1 MSRKNLMMA
10 IAAIGSL
17 GILPLVPSLAQAAT
31 YTLDFDSD
39 ANGNAMDLSDL
50 GLSVGDWETKGDK
63 ADYIVSDQWLADFG
77 VSLSAYSK
85 PKYNTTTGDYDLSD
99 LGNPNKDLVLFNTDP
114 NYYSS
119 DSSARK
125 KNGQFKSGGSFDDD
139 LLTGADA
146 LTGTTYLAA
155 RDDSSNTPINLDNVL
170 IIQENKNYYK
180 PDDNANGGLISF
192 GFEDLVDLGSIDL
205 LDVSD
210 DFGRR
215 GKQIVFA
222 AYGENDEK
230 IDTWKFDE
238 EALTNGSA
246 ERLSQATD
254 DNSLYRFNFNTA
266 GIKRLDVLYPGSGA
280 IAALRW
286 EKGQEPPTIPE
297 PTAIVGLLAVAGLGL
312 RLKPARTA

>member
-1 MSRKNLMMA
+1 MMA

-17 GILPLVPSLAQAAT
+17 GTLSLLPSMAQAAT

-39 ANGNAMDLSDL
+39 ANGNLMDLSDL
-50 GLSVGDWETKGDK
+50 GIAVGDWEDELSN
-63 ADYIVSDQWLADFG
+63 ADYTVSDQWLADFG
-77 VSLSAYSK
+77 VSLSAYRK
-85 PKYNTTTGDYDLSD
+85 PSYNRNTGDFDLSD
-99 LGNPNKDLVLFNTDP
+99 LGEPDKDLVLFNTDP
-114 NYYSS
+114 NDYYA

-125 KNGQFKSGGSFDDD
+125 SNGQFRSGGRFDDD

-146 LTGTTYLAA
+146 LTGVTYLAA
-155 RDDSSNTPINLDNVL
+155 KNDSSNTPINLGNVL
-170 IIQENKNYYK
+170 IIQENDNYYK
-180 PDDNANGGLISF
+180 PDDNAGGGLISF

-230 IDTWKFDE
+230 LNTWKFDE
-238 EALTNGSA
+238 AALANGTA

-254 DNSLYRFNFNTA
+254 DNSLYRFNFDTA

-286 EKGQEPPTIPE
+286 EQNQAPPTIPE
-297 PTAIVGLLAVAGLGL
+297 PATMLGLLAVAGLGL
-312 RLKPARTA
+312 RLKQTHTA

>member
-1 MSRKNLMMA
+1 MA

-17 GILPLVPSLAQAAT
+17 GMVSLLPGLAQAAT

-39 ANGNAMDLSDL
+39 ANGNAIDVSDL
-50 GLSVGDWETKGDK
+50 GLSVGDWETTGNQE
-63 ADYIVSDQWLADFG
+63 DYIVSDQWLADFG
-77 VSLSAYSK
+77 VSISAFSK
-85 PKYNTTTGDYDLSD
+85 PKYNKNTGEYDLSR

-119 DSSARK
+119 NSSARK
-125 KNGQFKSGGSFDDD
+125 SNDDFKSSFDED
-139 LLTGADA
+139 LLTGFDS
-146 LTGTTYLAA
+146 LTGKTYLAA
-155 RDDSSNTPINLDNVL
+155 NGDRSNTPINLGNVL
-170 IIQENKNYYK
+170 IIQENNRYYN

-192 GFEDLVDLGSIDL
+192 GFEDLVNLSSIDL

-215 GKQIVFA
+215 GQQIVFA

-230 IDTWKFDE
+230 INTWMFDE
-238 EALTNGSA
+238 EALANGTA
-246 ERLSQATD
+246 EQLSQGTD
-254 DNSLYRFNFNTA
+254 DNSLYRFNFDTA

-286 EKGQEPPTIPE
+286 EQNQNPPTIPE
-297 PTAIVGLLAVAGLGL
+297 PASIVGLLAIAGLGF
-312 RLKPARTA
+312 RFKRTQTT